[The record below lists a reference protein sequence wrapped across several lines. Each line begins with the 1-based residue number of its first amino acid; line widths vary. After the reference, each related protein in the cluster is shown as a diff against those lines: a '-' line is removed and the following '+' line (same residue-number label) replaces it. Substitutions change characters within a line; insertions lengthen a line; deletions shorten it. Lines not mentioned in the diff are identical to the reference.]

1 MHKDVDKYSI
11 IFILVLHK
19 EEVKPMDLVSLI
31 MPLGIVGYALM
42 LLAILTGTRVIK
54 LKVKH
59 HKLIALIAMIVASL
73 HFAII
78 IYYNYF

>member
-1 MHKDVDKYSI
+1 
-11 IFILVLHK
+11 
-19 EEVKPMDLVSLI
+19 MDLANLI
-31 MPLGIVGYALM
+31 MPLGVVSYVLM

-59 HKLIALIAMIVASL
+59 HKLIALVAIMAASL
-73 HFAII
+73 HFATT

>member
-1 MHKDVDKYSI
+1 
-11 IFILVLHK
+11 
-19 EEVKPMDLVSLI
+19 MDLANLI
-31 MPLGIVGYALM
+31 MPLGVVSYVLM

-59 HKLIALIAMIVASL
+59 HKLIALVAILAASL
-73 HFAII
+73 HFTII

>member
-1 MHKDVDKYSI
+1 
-11 IFILVLHK
+11 
-19 EEVKPMDLVSLI
+19 MDSANLI
-31 MPLGIVGYALM
+31 MPLGIVSYVLM
-42 LLAILTGTRVIK
+42 LLAILTGTRIIK

-59 HKLIALIAMIVASL
+59 HKLIALIAIIVASL

>member
-1 MHKDVDKYSI
+1 MDVAN
-11 IFILVLHK
+11 
-19 EEVKPMDLVSLI
+19 LI
-31 MPLGIVGYALM
+31 MPLGVVSYVLM

-59 HKLIALIAMIVASL
+59 HMLIALVAILAASL
-73 HFAII
+73 HFTII